1 MKLTLSQL
9 KAIIKDV
16 IKDVSPVG
24 IGPVPS
30 EETRTYD
37 EDPVTDY
44 DIKNAVFVH
53 LKASGVIDVNE
64 EPYGYQWNEL
74 EVWQVGP
81 DDYGYADSVVVDGK
95 HYYGEW

>member
-1 MKLTLSQL
+1 MKLSLSQL
-9 KAIIKDV
+9 KKLIKDI
-16 IKDVSPVG
+16 IKDVSPIGVG
-24 IGPVPS
+24 PIPS
-30 EETRTYD
+30 EGPNSYE
-37 EDPVTDY
+37 EEPIVDY

-74 EVWQVGP
+74 EVWKVGP
-81 DDYGYADSVVVDGK
+81 DDYGYSDSVVIEGE